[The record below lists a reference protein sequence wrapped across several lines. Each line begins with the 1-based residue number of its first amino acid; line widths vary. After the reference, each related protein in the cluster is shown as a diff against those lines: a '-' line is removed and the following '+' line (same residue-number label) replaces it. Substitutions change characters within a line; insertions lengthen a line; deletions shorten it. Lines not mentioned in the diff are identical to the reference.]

1 MAPKFAVSKPVFFTA
16 CNIGKLTK
24 SLRLMYEFHHDLLL
38 SEEPKQPGHGLGKK
52 HGRSNEVMHFPLYY
66 FNF

>member
-24 SLRLMYEFHHDLLL
+24 TLRLMYEFHHDLLL
-38 SEEPKQPGHGLGKK
+38 SQEPKQPGVGW
-52 HGRSNEVMHFPLYY
+52 GRNRGVISHAFL
-66 FNF
+66 FILF